1 MWIFGPEFES
11 IEFISDRHLCSVVHE
26 LFKKKSTWLENP
38 LLRPDFVVVPDQ
50 FSVSF
55 HSSYKFDENHD
66 VSGINKLL
74 IVELKKSGTKIDL
87 NEYIQAQ
94 TYVKQLIDAN
104 HITKDM
110 TVEVYILGSTVNIDS
125 GTLGDNVKLIPMS
138 YHTIIARAESRLF
151 NLRDKIKST
160 KNITGKTGDEI
171 FDDVMIQDSLDNY

>member
-1 MWIFGPEFES
+1 M
-11 IEFISDRHLCSVVHE
+11 
-26 LFKKKSTWLENP
+26 
-38 LLRPDFVVVPDQ
+38 VPDQ

-125 GTLGDNVKLIPMS
+125 ETLGDNVKLIPMS